1 MHVGLLRA
9 VGAVTAVYGLALTAR
24 PDLLARPSGL
34 VDDEGR
40 TAPETRTALRPLAW
54 RDAASGLALLCA
66 PREGAALRTAALVR
80 IAADFGDAALL
91 GVTLPG
97 RGRRRAAV
105 AVSLG
110 WGALSTAALLA
121 GDRDR
126 GPRGRRTPLSGRR
139 PQRRR

>member
-9 VGAVTAVYGLALTAR
+9 VGAGTAVYGLVLTAR

-54 RDAASGLALLCA
+54 RDAASGLAMLCA

-91 GVTLPG
+91 SVSLPD
-97 RGRRRAAV
+97 RAKRRKAV

-110 WGALSTAALLA
+110 WGALSVAALLA
-121 GDRDR
+121 
-126 GPRGRRTPLSGRR
+126 PGRARRSGGR
-139 PQRRR
+139 